1 MAAHL
6 DWLSSAPRREVQR
19 DTGDLTPRPA
29 GGLGL
34 GLNARP
40 GEGDVG
46 LSPRPGSPVGTPPP
60 PPGIERVR
68 MAKDPIVS
76 SSATAAAMAEENS
89 ESCDA
94 CNCEGA
100 GSAPLLLCVGEQ
112 PYRGDSLPMASSNVN
127 GPLASLAAPASA
139 LGRQLAGVL
148 KERAGDSTTSGPVA
162 CAGPGRVLGDT
173 CLPLRLL
180 GDSGRPAE
188 PCLAKVKDVMRVPPS
203 PSAPDPP
210 FANDI

>member
-1 MAAHL
+1 M
-6 DWLSSAPRREVQR
+6 QR
-19 DTGDLTPRPA
+19 DTDDLAPRPA

-40 GEGDVG
+40 GEGDAG
-46 LSPRPGSPVGTPPP
+46 LSPRPGSPVGTPPL
-60 PPGIERVR
+60 PPGVERVR

-94 CNCEGA
+94 CSCEGA

-112 PYRGDSLPMASSNVN
+112 PYRGESLPMASSSVN
-127 GPLASLAAPASA
+127 GPLASFAAPASA
-139 LGRQLAGVL
+139 LGWQFVGVL
-148 KERAGDSTTSGPVA
+148 KERAGESKTSGPVA
-162 CAGPGRVLGDT
+162 CAGPGRVEGDR

-180 GDSGRPAE
+180 GDSGSPAE
-188 PCLAKVKDVMRVPPS
+188 PCLAKVKDMRVPPS

-210 FANDI
+210 FAKGT